1 MSKKRRSVVRRSSE
15 PENMGSPLTTPLSPS
30 VVYHYPDV
38 DQLKAVYEKK
48 AEGFTYARYGNP
60 NSAVLADKISWME
73 NAQGGVMTASGMSA
87 LSTVFLGILAAG
99 DAIAVATQLYGQ
111 SLKMT
116 SQVLPRLGF
125 KTTFFDASDP
135 DAFAKAIRPGTK
147 IILAEIVSN
156 PMLRVTD
163 FQALTRVAKDVGAL
177 LVIDNTFTTPSGFNP
192 LDHGADMV
200 MHSVTKMLSGHSDLT
215 LGYIGANNQDLL
227 NKLDEAVATLGL
239 NASPYNCW
247 LAERGLH
254 TFDLRLK
261 QAQDNAGRLSR
272 LLSKPPKVSKV
283 HYPGLS
289 TFYGVSMKRT
299 HIAVVIAIC
308 FVVFQLLGQVKDK
321 YQARDWPDTE
331 GVISLASI
339 ADTRRLEYKEIDG
352 YKTGREVVEYSLVV
366 SYDYN
371 VDGIAYQGNRL
382 GFVENKTRSLSSVE
396 SLLTEFSPGKSV
408 KVFYNP
414 DFPEDS
420 VLVK

>member
-1 MSKKRRSVVRRSSE
+1 MGKTRRSVVRRSNE
-15 PENMGSPLTTPLSPS
+15 PKNIGSPLTTPLSPT

-38 DQLKAVYEKK
+38 DQLKAVYEKQ

-87 LSTVFLGILAAG
+87 LSAVFLGILEAEDGVAA
-99 DAIAVATQLYGQ
+99 ATQLYGQ

-116 SQVLPRLGF
+116 SRVLPRLGF

-135 DAFAKAIRPGTK
+135 DTFADAIQPSTK

-163 FQALTRVAKDVGAL
+163 FPALTKVAKDVDAL
-177 LVIDNTFTTPSGFNP
+177 LVIDNTFTTPTGFNP

-215 LGYIGANNQDLL
+215 LGYIGTNNQDLL
-227 NKLDEAVATLGL
+227 NKLDEAVSTFGL

-261 QAQDNAGRLSR
+261 QAQDNADRLSR
-272 LLSKPPKVSKV
+272 LLSEHPKVSEV
-283 HYPGLS
+283 HYPGLATHPDHTIAKELLNGGFGTMVS
-289 TFYGVSMKRT
+289 FVLKGGHENLNTFLRAAENIPYGPTLGDVATMLIVPAVSSHRELDRSERLK
-299 HIAVVIAIC
+299 
-308 FVVFQLLGQVKDK
+308 LGIEDNLIRVSVGI
-321 YQARDWPDTE
+321 E
-331 GVISLASI
+331 SF
-339 ADTRRLEYKEIDG
+339 EII
-352 YKTGREVVEYSLVV
+352 R
-366 SYDYN
+366 
-371 VDGIAYQGNRL
+371 VDFLDAL
-382 GFVENKTRSLSSVE
+382 DVA
-396 SLLTEFSPGKSV
+396 
-408 KVFYNP
+408 
-414 DFPEDS
+414 
-420 VLVK
+420 